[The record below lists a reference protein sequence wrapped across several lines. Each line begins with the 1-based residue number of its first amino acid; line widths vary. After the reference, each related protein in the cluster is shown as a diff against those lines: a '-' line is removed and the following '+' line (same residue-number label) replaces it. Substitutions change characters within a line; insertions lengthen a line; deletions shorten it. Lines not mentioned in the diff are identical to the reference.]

1 VGSGFVGFIF
11 RGMRIYFSQ
20 DHMCRV
26 LKNFRECSICSVSE
40 GLRSYFTTMKLCSE
54 STKGVYDFGNFFGKC
69 RCESVFSLRIFQAL
83 RVVKSAGRRG
93 VRWNWGDLI
102 G

>member
-1 VGSGFVGFIF
+1 MRSGDVGLYFGGELPGGFGRNGGNGMLGSGFVRYIF

-40 GLRSYFTTMKLCSE
+40 GLQSYLTTMKLCSE
-54 STKGVYDFGNFFGKC
+54 STKGV
-69 RCESVFSLRIFQAL
+69 
-83 RVVKSAGRRG
+83 
-93 VRWNWGDLI
+93 
-102 G
+102 